1 MTRVRRVAVLG
12 PGGAGKTT
20 FARRLGAV
28 TGLPVVHLDEQHWL
42 PGWTPTPGEAWR
54 AWQQEHLVADG
65 CWIADGNYSST
76 MDVRLSRAD
85 TVVLLLT
92 PRGRRVRRVLR
103 RTLGSLGRPVQAPG
117 CPERL
122 DPAFLRWVWRYDVDT
137 RPRVEDAVRRLASA
151 ADVHR
156 LSSSADVE
164 ALLGQLAQG

>member
-1 MTRVRRVAVLG
+1 M
-12 PGGAGKTT
+12 
-20 FARRLGAV
+20 
-28 TGLPVVHLDEQHWL
+28 TGLPVVHLDEQHWR
-42 PGWTPTPGEAWR
+42 PGWTPTPREDWR
-54 AWQQEHLVADG
+54 AWQEEHLVADG

-85 TVVLLLT
+85 TVVLLFA

-122 DPAFLRWVWRYDVDT
+122 DPAFVRWVWRYDLDT
-137 RPRVEDAVRRLASA
+137 RPRVEDAVRRLAAA

-156 LSSSADVE
+156 LTSDAEVGVFLRRAARS
-164 ALLGQLAQG
+164 